1 MARLIRR
8 TLTITIHEE
17 WTFVWTPEQTSD
29 SQGAAEEEPLPS
41 PAQLAQQLAKLLGGS
56 IQATKQPGSPIQV
69 FVQSSAKESTDEKTN
84 A

>member
-8 TLTITIHEE
+8 TLTITIHEQ

-29 SQGAAEEEPLPS
+29 SQGVAEEAPLPS
-41 PAQLAQQLAKLLGGS
+41 PAELAQLLAKLLGGS
-56 IQATKQPGSPIQV
+56 IQAPKQPGSPIQV
-69 FVQSSAKESTDEKTN
+69 FIQSSAKESTDENTN